1 MCDGR
6 EHARIGLTPAC
17 AGTSWRRSTSRGSP
31 GAHPRV
37 RGDICSTTNVRV
49 ERAGSPPRARGHQP
63 DVNCVRVIPGLTP
76 ACAGTSPGTDV
87 ADRAV
92 GAHPRVRGD
101 ITPARVVAEQSA
113 GSPPRARGHHAD
125 DRGRDRHHG
134 LTPACAGTSHAPPAP
149 TRLAWGS
156 PPRARGRQ
164 RLIARVG
171 AGQGLTPACAGTSEL
186 FHQPL
191 LAGRAHPRVR
201 GDVRGEVQTALAG
214 AGSPPRARGRRVGF
228 GCALGRRGL
237 TPACAGTS
245 VTHYCHI
252 DTVRAHPRVRGDV
265 VIGDLA

>member
-134 LTPACAGTSHAPPAP
+134 LTPACAGTSVSAEAVMP
-149 TRLAWGS
+149 TGGGAHPRVRGDICGVGGRCGSRWGS
-156 PPRARGRQ
+156 PPRARGH
-164 RLIARVG
+164 LLV
-171 AGQGLTPACAGTSEL
+171 EL
-186 FHQPL
+186 
-191 LAGRAHPRVR
+191 G
-201 GDVRGEVQTALAG
+201 G
-214 AGSPPRARGRRVGF
+214 
-228 GCALGRRGL
+228 
-237 TPACAGTS
+237 
-245 VTHYCHI
+245 
-252 DTVRAHPRVRGDV
+252 
-265 VIGDLA
+265 